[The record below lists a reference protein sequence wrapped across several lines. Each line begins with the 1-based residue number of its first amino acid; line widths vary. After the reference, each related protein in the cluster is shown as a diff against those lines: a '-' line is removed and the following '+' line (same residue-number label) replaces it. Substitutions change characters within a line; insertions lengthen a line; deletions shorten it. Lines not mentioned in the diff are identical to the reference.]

1 MLRRERRPDTDYVQ
15 ERADLRTL
23 IARALDQHSA
33 PIVNDAVAVFPFSG
47 LQGVAADSNNRL
59 AELILQLLAASAR
72 DGELD
77 ARGELLGDMCQ
88 SAAEKGLGIRQLFG
102 LVYLVERAALDELAL
117 DESLGATS
125 EPWPALAQLVRRA
138 SIDLLSAA
146 AEWLNAGPGQRA
158 LVDPLTTLH
167 TRAVLVT
174 ALEKEIQRAERFG
187 HPFALIL
194 LDVDRLSEINES
206 HGYGSGDRVLE
217 RLGILMRK
225 YFREQ
230 DWVARYSGDAFAV
243 LLPETQREHAELLAE
258 RVRTTVA
265 ERIALHDYRSE
276 QQLPVTVSVAVVFA
290 ESVDPKMRA
299 ERVLDEAREAVL
311 RAKLAGRNRVQKA
324 EISVSKPIAPPRDKN
339 LLG

>member
-1 MLRRERRPDTDYVQ
+1 MLSRRRPSDTDYVQ
-15 ERADLRTL
+15 ERTELRNQV
-23 IARALDQHSA
+23 ARSLEQQTA
-33 PIVNDAVAVFPFSG
+33 PIVNDAVAVFPFAG
-47 LQGVAADSNNRL
+47 LQTVAADSNNRL
-59 AELILQLLAASAR
+59 AELILQLLAQTAR
-72 DGELD
+72 AGDLD
-77 ARGELLGDMCQ
+77 PRSDLLGDLCQ
-88 SAAEKGLGIRQLFG
+88 AADEKGIGVRQLFG

-117 DESLGATS
+117 DESFGATS

-138 SIDLLSAA
+138 SFDLLSAY
-146 AEWLNAGPGQRA
+146 AERLNAGPGQKA

-167 TRAVLVT
+167 TRAVLIA

-194 LDVDRLSEINES
+194 VDVDQLSDINNR

-243 LLPETQREHAELLAE
+243 LLPETQREHALLLAE

-265 ERIALHDYRSE
+265 ARIALHDYRSE
-276 QQLPVTVSVAVVFA
+276 EQVAVTVSVGVVFA
-290 ESVDPKMRA
+290 ESVDPKVRA
-299 ERVLDEAREAVL
+299 EQLLDEAREAVL
-311 RAKLAGRNRVQKA
+311 RAKMAGRNRVEKS
-324 EISVSKPIAPPRDKN
+324 EISVARGVTPPRDTN

>member
-1 MLRRERRPDTDYVQ
+1 MLSRTLRSDTDYVQ
-15 ERADLRTL
+15 ERTELRNQV
-23 IARALDQHSA
+23 ARSLEQQTA
-33 PIVNDAVAVFPFSG
+33 PIVNDAVAVFPFTG
-47 LQGVAADSNNRL
+47 VQTVAADSNNRL
-59 AELILQLLAASAR
+59 AELILQLLAQTAR
-72 DGELD
+72 DEELD
-77 ARGELLGDMCQ
+77 PRSDLLADLCQ
-88 SAAEKGLGIRQLFG
+88 AADDKGIGVRQLFG

-117 DESLGATS
+117 DESFGATS

-138 SIDLLSAA
+138 SFDVLSAY
-146 AEWLNAGPGQRA
+146 AERLNAGPGQKA

-167 TRAVLVT
+167 TRAVLVA

-194 LDVDRLSEINES
+194 VDVDQLSDINNR

-243 LLPETQREHAELLAE
+243 LLPETQREHALLLAE
-258 RVRTTVA
+258 RVRSTVEA
-265 ERIALHDYRSE
+265 RIALHDYRSE
-276 QQLPVTVSVAVVFA
+276 EQVAVTVSVGVMFA
-290 ESVDPKMRA
+290 ESVGPKVRA
-299 ERVLDEAREAVL
+299 EQLLDEAREAVL
-311 RAKLAGRNRVQKA
+311 RAKMAGRNRVEKV
-324 EISVSKPIAPPRDKN
+324 EIAVTRNLAPPRDTN